1 MLIPAVRCIVHQTLT
16 CKTVS
21 PEVSELDLSSVL
33 VWTFCF
39 CLQVFCDETSID
51 NLSSG
56 APGMR
61 LKLVFGSGS
70 VFVLEICPQPGGEM
84 VSKQPPSLCWLTKF
98 LFVNTC
104 QLTRNLQ
111 KKCQGFKLIS
121 TIDSASKSSI
131 RRFVITEKAPTTV
144 SQREIGSATQRS

>member
-1 MLIPAVRCIVHQTLT
+1 MLIPAVRCIEHQTLT

-70 VFVLEICPQPGGEM
+70 VFVLEICPSPAGR
-84 VSKQPPSLCWLTKF
+84 W
-98 LFVNTC
+98 
-104 QLTRNLQ
+104 
-111 KKCQGFKLIS
+111 
-121 TIDSASKSSI
+121 SASSRRHFADSPSFFSSI
-131 RRFVITEKAPTTV
+131 LVNSPAICKRNVISWDGIYCIFSRLV
-144 SQREIGSATQRS
+144 RSLSAFQTRMGKN

>member
-39 CLQVFCDETSID
+39 CLQVFCDETSIA

-84 VSKQPPSLCWLTKF
+84 VSKQRAVTLLTHQVSF
-98 LFVNTC
+98 RQYL
-104 QLTRNLQ
+104 
-111 KKCQGFKLIS
+111 S
-121 TIDSASKSSI
+121 THPQFAKEMSGVQINKHY
-131 RRFVITEKAPTTV
+131 R
-144 SQREIGSATQRS
+144 Q